1 MDCTLKKADIIK
13 ELNKRCRLCS
23 TDYASGADKERDA
36 LRIRQDRA
44 KALALLEIYLSHDD
58 IQITFDRLAISDKV
72 YYTAGQY
79 EPTEI
84 WGVLYYALVVKL
96 RGCVYV

>member
-1 MDCTLKKADIIK
+1 MKKADIIK

-23 TDYASGADKERDA
+23 ADYASGADKERDA
-36 LRIRQDRA
+36 LKIRKDRA
-44 KALALLEIYLSHDD
+44 KALSLLEVYLDHDD
-58 IQITFDRLAISDKV
+58 IKLTFFRLIIDDTV
-72 YYTAGQY
+72 HYTAGQY